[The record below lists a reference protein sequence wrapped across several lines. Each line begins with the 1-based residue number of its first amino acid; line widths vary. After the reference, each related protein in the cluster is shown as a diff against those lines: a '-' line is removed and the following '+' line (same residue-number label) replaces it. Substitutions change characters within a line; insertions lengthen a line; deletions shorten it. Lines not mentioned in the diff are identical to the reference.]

1 MSIHTQSVAA
11 SRESQLLSALLKSAN
26 IEEEEKSSE
35 YNDTKIVEAEAGVS
49 TFNDDADVD
58 TKYISE
64 KLAILASAEA
74 KNSSHGAEFNKPVT
88 TTTTTTYNAA
98 QLAYLASDPGLAC
111 LEAQLARVNEQ
122 IRQHEEFKKKVADAE
137 EQCKQDLLA
146 KEYLLASSSS
156 VHERVDEQKPN
167 PWEQYFDDEVGTDYW
182 FNATTGE
189 ATWIQPLA

>member
-26 IEEEEKSSE
+26 IEEEE
-35 YNDTKIVEAEAGVS
+35 TKTELGAS
-49 TFNDDADVD
+49 TFNEDAD
-58 TKYISE
+58 TKYISK
-64 KLAILASAEA
+64 KLAVLASAEA
-74 KNSSHGAEFNKPVT
+74 KNSSHDADFNKPDT
-88 TTTTTTYNAA
+88 ITYNAA

-156 VHERVDEQKPN
+156 VHERVDEPQPN
-167 PWEQYFDDEVGTDYW
+167 PWEQYFDDEVGADYW

-189 ATWIQPLA
+189 ATWIQPLV